1 MKSEVRIKK
10 QPYIVMY
17 VTQFY
22 NTECEDVLRLFKTEE
37 PS

>member
-10 QPYIVMY
+10 QPYIIMY

-22 NTECEDVLRLFKTEE
+22 NTLNVRMFKDFFK
-37 PS
+37 